1 MDLEPSSWALRSLK
15 GDGEG
20 DMVHDH
26 PKNRL
31 ALDLLSAFFQIKPR
45 STMPHADAT
54 TPWFHKRFGADR
66 TKNELTFDIDR
77 KIDRFRLL

>member
-20 DMVHDH
+20 DMVHDTR
-26 PKNRL
+26 KIDL
-31 ALDLLSAFFQIKPR
+31 LDLLSAFYQIKPR

>member
-1 MDLEPSSWALRSLK
+1 M
-15 GDGEG
+15 
-20 DMVHDH
+20 HDH

-66 TKNELTFDIDR
+66 TKKMNSHSTSIAKSTDFVYCE
-77 KIDRFRLL
+77 